1 MLGEEWEDG
10 HCVNW
15 YWFYVSKGNYDILM
29 SSNYLSMA
37 SLTEWRGQEAY
48 QKKMSLIKESFAEEK
63 GNSNHPDKDDK
74 NTDIDHSEYRTNVIK
89 TEASITEEV
98 KQSYQD
104 FLNNRIFIQSNGEIM
119 LADDIINSLYT
130 LEREYALYDVTGDD
144 QPELILQ
151 GRRLYILTYQ
161 QGNLSV
167 LFEDEYYNG
176 VSYFV
181 NGGKLYYRSLGI
193 ANESRNVYGKMD
205 VSGNFISKFS
215 VNAYY
220 ESEKT
225 TYVYCA
231 GDGEEGEERELT
243 KQEYDELIRSMS
255 EDEEIDW
262 QNYYETESILSKIH
276 Y

>member
-15 YWFYVSKGNYDILM
+15 YWFYVSKGKYDILM

-74 NTDIDHSEYRTNVIK
+74 NTDIDQSEYRTNVIK

-104 FLNNRIFIQSNGEIM
+104 FLNNRIFIQSNGVIM

-181 NGGKLYYRSLGI
+181 NG
-193 ANESRNVYGKMD
+193 
-205 VSGNFISKFS
+205 
-215 VNAYY
+215 
-220 ESEKT
+220 
-225 TYVYCA
+225 
-231 GDGEEGEERELT
+231 EEGEERELT
-243 KQEYDELIRSMS
+243 KQEYNELIRTMS

-262 QNYYETESILSKIH
+262 QNYYETESILSKIL